1 MKIVAS
7 FVIVLF
13 FSING
18 YSKSQDSIGNKM
30 LNGNRYVM
38 HKITKGEG
46 VYSISK
52 KYGVPSKAIF
62 EANPGSEKGIKIDQV
77 LLIPRGQSMAV
88 NTTAPVKQNTSQ
100 NSSNETVKTHKV
112 VKGNT
117 LSSIAKQYNLTLQEI
132 KQINNLSSDNI
143 QLGQQLKVSKSS
155 VITPEVA
162 ADKANPE
169 GREKPKAVVPED
181 NDVEV
186 AVVPK
191 AEVEQTLNAEA
202 IQNKYTTTDGDEV
215 TENGKA
221 VISSEGELYQERSFI
236 LHPSAKVGTIVMITN
251 PSNNNAVFAR
261 VIGNCAPI
269 DGAVLK
275 MSKTVAMK
283 LGVSNDLNVK
293 VSYAK

>member
-1 MKIVAS
+1 MMKIVAS
-7 FVIVLF
+7 FVIVML

-52 KYGVPSKAIF
+52 KYGVPSNAIF

-77 LLIPRGQSMAV
+77 LLIPRGKGMAENNQAAPKS
-88 NTTAPVKQNTSQ
+88 NTVTETA
-100 NSSNETVKTHKV
+100 KTHKV

-117 LSSIAKQYNLTLQEI
+117 LSSIAKQYNLTLQEV

-143 QLGQQLKVSKSS
+143 QLGQLLKVSKSN
-155 VITPEVA
+155 VVTPEVI
-162 ADKANPE
+162 ADKANPD
-169 GREKPKAVVPED
+169 GNKKQKAVVPED
-181 NDVEV
+181 NEVEV
-186 AVVPK
+186 AIVPN
-191 AEVEQTLNAEA
+191 AEVEQTLNSEA

-236 LHPSAKVGTIVMITN
+236 LHPTAKVGTIVMITN

>member
-7 FVIVLF
+7 FVIVMF

-30 LNGNRYVM
+30 VNGNRYVM

-52 KYGVPSKAIF
+52 KYGVPSNAIF

-77 LLIPRGQSMAV
+77 LLIPRGKGMAA
-88 NTTAPVKQNTSQ
+88 NTQTAPKTNTVT
-100 NSSNETVKTHKV
+100 ETAKTHKV

-143 QLGQQLKVSKSS
+143 QLGQLLKVSKSN
-155 VITPEVA
+155 VVTPEVI
-162 ADKANPE
+162 ADKANPD
-169 GREKPKAVVPED
+169 GNAKPKAVVPED
-181 NDVEV
+181 NEVEV
-186 AVVPK
+186 AVVPR
-191 AEVEQTLNAEA
+191 AEIEQTLNSEA

>member
-1 MKIVAS
+1 MKILAS
-7 FVIVLF
+7 FAIVML

-30 LNGNRYVM
+30 VNGNRFVM

-52 KYGVPSKAIF
+52 KYGVPSNAIF

-77 LLIPRGQSMAV
+77 LLIPRVKGMAV
-88 NTTAPVKQNTSQ
+88 NTQTASKTNTVA
-100 NSSNETVKTHKV
+100 ETAKTHKV

-143 QLGQQLKVSKSS
+143 QLGQLLKVSKSN
-155 VITPEVA
+155 VVTPEVI
-162 ADKANPE
+162 ADKANPN
-169 GREKPKAVVPED
+169 GKEKPKAVVPED
-181 NDVEV
+181 NEVEV
-186 AVVPK
+186 AVVPRT
-191 AEVEQTLNAEA
+191 EIEQTLNAEA
-202 IQNKYTTTDGDEV
+202 IQNKYTTTEGDEV

-251 PSNNNAVFAR
+251 LTNNNAVFAR

>member
-7 FVIVLF
+7 FVIVMF

-30 LNGNRYVM
+30 VNGNRYVM

-52 KYGVPSKAIF
+52 KYGVPSNAIF

-77 LLIPRGQSMAV
+77 LLIPRGKGMAA
-88 NTTAPVKQNTSQ
+88 NTQTAPKTNTV
-100 NSSNETVKTHKV
+100 NETAKTHKV

-143 QLGQQLKVSKSS
+143 QLGQLLKVSKSN
-155 VITPEVA
+155 VVTPEVI
-162 ADKANPE
+162 ADKANPD
-169 GREKPKAVVPED
+169 GNAKPKAVVPED
-181 NDVEV
+181 NEVEV
-186 AVVPK
+186 AVVPR
-191 AEVEQTLNAEA
+191 AEIEQTLNSEA

-251 PSNNNAVFAR
+251 PTNNNAVFAR
-261 VIGNCAPI
+261 VIGNCGPI

>member
-7 FVIVLF
+7 FVIVMF

-30 LNGNRYVM
+30 VNGNRYVM

-52 KYGVPSKAIF
+52 KYGVPSNAIF

-77 LLIPRGQSMAV
+77 LLIPRGKGMAA
-88 NTTAPVKQNTSQ
+88 NTQTAPKTNTV
-100 NSSNETVKTHKV
+100 NETAKTHKV

-143 QLGQQLKVSKSS
+143 QLGQLLKVSKSN
-155 VITPEVA
+155 VVTPEVI
-162 ADKANPE
+162 ADKANPD
-169 GREKPKAVVPED
+169 GNAKPKAVVPED
-181 NDVEV
+181 NEVEV
-186 AVVPK
+186 AVVPR
-191 AEVEQTLNAEA
+191 AEIEQTLNSEA

>member
-1 MKIVAS
+1 MMKIVAS
-7 FVIVLF
+7 FVIVMF

-30 LNGNRYVM
+30 VNGNRYVM

-52 KYGVPSKAIF
+52 KYGVPSNAIF

-77 LLIPRGQSMAV
+77 LLIPRGKGMAV
-88 NTTAPVKQNTSQ
+88 NTQVAPKTNTV
-100 NSSNETVKTHKV
+100 NEVAKTHKV

-132 KQINNLSSDNI
+132 KQINNLTSDNI
-143 QLGQQLKVSKSS
+143 QLGQQLKVSKSN
-155 VITPEVA
+155 VVTPEVV
-162 ADKANPE
+162 ADKANPD
-169 GREKPKAVVPED
+169 GKEKPKAVVPED
-181 NDVEV
+181 NEVEV
-186 AVVPK
+186 AIVPK
-191 AEVEQTLNAEA
+191 AEVEQTLNSEA

-221 VISSEGELYQERSFI
+221 LISSEGELYQERSFI

>member
-1 MKIVAS
+1 MMKIVAS
-7 FVIVLF
+7 LVIVMF

-30 LNGNRYVM
+30 VNGNRFVM

-52 KYGVPSKAIF
+52 KYGVPSNAIF

-77 LLIPRGQSMAV
+77 LLIPRVKGMAV
-88 NTTAPVKQNTSQ
+88 NTQTASKTNTVA
-100 NSSNETVKTHKV
+100 ETAKTHKV

-143 QLGQQLKVSKSS
+143 QLGQLLKVSKSN
-155 VITPEVA
+155 VVTPEVI
-162 ADKANPE
+162 ADKANPN
-169 GREKPKAVVPED
+169 GKEKPKAVVPED
-181 NDVEV
+181 NEVEV
-186 AVVPK
+186 AVVPR
-191 AEVEQTLNAEA
+191 AESEQTLNAEA
-202 IQNKYTTTDGDEV
+202 IQNKYTTTEGDEV

-251 PSNNNAVFAR
+251 LTNNNAVFAR

>member
-7 FVIVLF
+7 FVIVML

-52 KYGVPSKAIF
+52 KYGVPSNAIF

-77 LLIPRGQSMAV
+77 LLIPRGKGMAENNQAAPKS
-88 NTTAPVKQNTSQ
+88 NTVTETA
-100 NSSNETVKTHKV
+100 KTHKV

-117 LSSIAKQYNLTLQEI
+117 LSSIAKQYNLTLQEV

-143 QLGQQLKVSKSS
+143 QLGQLLKVSKSN
-155 VITPEVA
+155 VVTPEVI
-162 ADKANPE
+162 ADKANPD
-169 GREKPKAVVPED
+169 GNKKQKAVVPED
-181 NDVEV
+181 NEVEV
-186 AVVPK
+186 AIVPN
-191 AEVEQTLNAEA
+191 AEVEQTLNSEA

-236 LHPSAKVGTIVMITN
+236 LHPTAKVGTIVMITN

>member
-7 FVIVLF
+7 FVIVMF

-30 LNGNRYVM
+30 VNGNRYVM

-52 KYGVPSKAIF
+52 KYGVPSNAIF

-77 LLIPRGQSMAV
+77 LLIPRGKGMAV
-88 NTTAPVKQNTSQ
+88 NTQVAPKTNTV
-100 NSSNETVKTHKV
+100 NEVAETHKV

-117 LSSIAKQYNLTLQEI
+117 LSSIAKQYNLTLKEI
-132 KQINNLSSDNI
+132 KQINNLTSDNI
-143 QLGQQLKVSKSS
+143 QLGQQLKVSKSN
-155 VITPEVA
+155 VVTPEVV
-162 ADKANPE
+162 ADKANPD
-169 GREKPKAVVPED
+169 GKEKPKAVVPED
-181 NDVEV
+181 NEVEV
-186 AVVPK
+186 AIVPK
-191 AEVEQTLNAEA
+191 AEVEQTLNSEA

-221 VISSEGELYQERSFI
+221 LISSEGELYQERSFI

-251 PSNNNAVFAR
+251 PTNNNAVFAR

>member
-1 MKIVAS
+1 MMKIVAS
-7 FVIVLF
+7 FVIVMF

-30 LNGNRYVM
+30 VNGNRYVM

-52 KYGVPSKAIF
+52 KYGVPSNAIF

-77 LLIPRGQSMAV
+77 LLIPRGKGMAA
-88 NTTAPVKQNTSQ
+88 NTQTAPKTNTVT
-100 NSSNETVKTHKV
+100 ETAKTHKV

-143 QLGQQLKVSKSS
+143 QLGQLLKVSKSN
-155 VITPEVA
+155 VVTPEVI
-162 ADKANPE
+162 ADKANPD
-169 GREKPKAVVPED
+169 GNAKPKAVVPED
-181 NDVEV
+181 NEVEV
-186 AVVPK
+186 AVVPR
-191 AEVEQTLNAEA
+191 AEIEQTLNSEA

-251 PSNNNAVFAR
+251 PTNNNAVFAR

>member
-1 MKIVAS
+1 MKIVTS
-7 FVIVLF
+7 FVIVMF

-18 YSKSQDSIGNKM
+18 YSKTQDSIGNKM
-30 LNGNRYVM
+30 VNGSRYVM

-52 KYGVPSKAIF
+52 KYGVPSNAIF

-77 LLIPRGQSMAV
+77 LLIPRGKGMAV
-88 NTTAPVKQNTSQ
+88 NTQDAPKPNTVIETAR
-100 NSSNETVKTHKV
+100 THKV

-117 LSSIAKQYNLTLQEI
+117 LSSIAKQYSLTLQEI

-143 QLGQQLKVSKSS
+143 QLGQLLKVSKSN
-155 VITPEVA
+155 VVTPEVI
-162 ADKANPE
+162 ADKANPD
-169 GREKPKAVVPED
+169 GNKKPKALVPED
-181 NDVEV
+181 NEVEV
-186 AVVPK
+186 AIVPK
-191 AEVEQTLNAEA
+191 AEVEQTLNSEA

-251 PSNNNAVFAR
+251 PTNNNAVFAR

>member
-7 FVIVLF
+7 FVIVMF

-30 LNGNRYVM
+30 VNGNRYVM

-52 KYGVPSKAIF
+52 KYGVPSNAIF

-77 LLIPRGQSMAV
+77 LLIPRGKGMAA
-88 NTTAPVKQNTSQ
+88 NTQTAPKANTVT
-100 NSSNETVKTHKV
+100 EIAKTHKV

-143 QLGQQLKVSKSS
+143 QLGQLLKVSKSN
-155 VITPEVA
+155 VVTPEEI
-162 ADKANPE
+162 ADKANPD
-169 GREKPKAVVPED
+169 GYVKPKAIVPED
-181 NDVEV
+181 NEVEV
-186 AVVPK
+186 AVVPR
-191 AEVEQTLNAEA
+191 AEVEQTLNSEA

-251 PSNNNAVFAR
+251 PTNNNAVFAR

-283 LGVSNDLNVK
+283 LGVSDDLNVK

>member
-7 FVIVLF
+7 FVIVMF

-30 LNGNRYVM
+30 VNGNRYVM

-46 VYSISK
+46 VYGISK
-52 KYGVPSKAIF
+52 KYGVPSNAIF

-77 LLIPRGQSMAV
+77 LLIPRGKGMAA
-88 NTTAPVKQNTSQ
+88 NTQTAPKTNTVT
-100 NSSNETVKTHKV
+100 ETAKTHKV

-143 QLGQQLKVSKSS
+143 QLGQLLKVSKSN
-155 VITPEVA
+155 VVTPEVI
-162 ADKANPE
+162 ADKANPD
-169 GREKPKAVVPED
+169 GNAKPKAVVPED
-181 NDVEV
+181 NEVEV
-186 AVVPK
+186 AVVPR
-191 AEVEQTLNAEA
+191 AEIEQTLNSEA

-251 PSNNNAVFAR
+251 PTNNNAVFAR

>member
-7 FVIVLF
+7 FVIVMF

-30 LNGNRYVM
+30 VNGNRYVM

-52 KYGVPSKAIF
+52 KYGVPSNAIF

-77 LLIPRGQSMAV
+77 LLIPRGKGMAA
-88 NTTAPVKQNTSQ
+88 NTQTAPKTNTVT
-100 NSSNETVKTHKV
+100 EIAKTHKV

-143 QLGQQLKVSKSS
+143 QLGQLLKVSKSN
-155 VITPEVA
+155 VVTPEVI
-162 ADKANPE
+162 ADKANPD
-169 GREKPKAVVPED
+169 GNVKPKAIVPED
-181 NDVEV
+181 NEVEV
-186 AVVPK
+186 AVVPR
-191 AEVEQTLNAEA
+191 AEVEQTLNSEA

-251 PSNNNAVFAR
+251 PTNNNAVFAR

-283 LGVSNDLNVK
+283 LGVSDDLNVK

>member
-1 MKIVAS
+1 MMKIVAS
-7 FVIVLF
+7 LVIVMF

-30 LNGNRYVM
+30 VNGNRFVM

-52 KYGVPSKAIF
+52 KYGVPSNAIF

-77 LLIPRGQSMAV
+77 LLIPRVKGMAV
-88 NTTAPVKQNTSQ
+88 NTQTASKTNTVA
-100 NSSNETVKTHKV
+100 ETAKTHKV

-143 QLGQQLKVSKSS
+143 QLGQLLKVSKSN
-155 VITPEVA
+155 VVTPEVI
-162 ADKANPE
+162 ADKANPN
-169 GREKPKAVVPED
+169 GKEKPKAVVPED
-181 NDVEV
+181 NEVEV
-186 AVVPK
+186 AVVPRT
-191 AEVEQTLNAEA
+191 EIEQTLNAEA
-202 IQNKYTTTDGDEV
+202 IQNKYTTTEGDEV

-251 PSNNNAVFAR
+251 LTNNNAVFAR

>member
-7 FVIVLF
+7 FVIVMF

-30 LNGNRYVM
+30 VNGNRFVM

-52 KYGVPSKAIF
+52 KYGVPSNVIF

-77 LLIPRGQSMAV
+77 LLIPRGKGMAA
-88 NTTAPVKQNTSQ
+88 NTQTAPKTNTV
-100 NSSNETVKTHKV
+100 NETAKTHKV

-143 QLGQQLKVSKSS
+143 QLGQLLKVSKSN
-155 VITPEVA
+155 VVTPEVI
-162 ADKANPE
+162 ADKANPD
-169 GREKPKAVVPED
+169 GNEKPKAVVPED
-181 NDVEV
+181 NEVEV
-186 AVVPK
+186 AVVPR
-191 AEVEQTLNAEA
+191 AEIEQTLNSEA

-251 PSNNNAVFAR
+251 PTNNNAVFAR

>member
-52 KYGVPSKAIF
+52 KYGVPYNAIF

-77 LLIPRGQSMAV
+77 LLIPRGKGMAA
-88 NTTAPVKQNTSQ
+88 NTQTAPKTNTVT
-100 NSSNETVKTHKV
+100 ETAKTHKV

-143 QLGQQLKVSKSS
+143 QLGQLLKVSKSN
-155 VITPEVA
+155 VVTPEVI
-162 ADKANPE
+162 ADKANPD
-169 GREKPKAVVPED
+169 GNAKPKAVVPED
-181 NDVEV
+181 NEVEV
-186 AVVPK
+186 AVVPRS
-191 AEVEQTLNAEA
+191 EIEQTLNSEA

>member
-7 FVIVLF
+7 FVIVMF
-13 FSING
+13 FSFNG

-30 LNGNRYVM
+30 VNGNRYVM

-52 KYGVPSKAIF
+52 KYGVPSNAIF

-77 LLIPRGQSMAV
+77 LLIPRGKEMAA
-88 NTTAPVKQNTSQ
+88 NTQTAPKTNTVT
-100 NSSNETVKTHKV
+100 ETAKTHKV

-143 QLGQQLKVSKSS
+143 QLGQLLKVSKSN
-155 VITPEVA
+155 VVTPEVI
-162 ADKANPE
+162 ADKANPD
-169 GREKPKAVVPED
+169 GKEKPKAVVPED
-181 NDVEV
+181 NEVEV
-186 AVVPK
+186 AVVPR
-191 AEVEQTLNAEA
+191 AEIEQTLNSEA

>member
-1 MKIVAS
+1 M
-7 FVIVLF
+7 F

-30 LNGNRYVM
+30 VNGNRFVM

-52 KYGVPSKAIF
+52 KYGVPSNAIF

-77 LLIPRGQSMAV
+77 LLIPRVKGMAV
-88 NTTAPVKQNTSQ
+88 NTQTASKTNTVA
-100 NSSNETVKTHKV
+100 ETAKTHKV

-143 QLGQQLKVSKSS
+143 QLGQLLKVSKSN
-155 VITPEVA
+155 VVTPEVI
-162 ADKANPE
+162 ADKANPN
-169 GREKPKAVVPED
+169 GKEKPKAVVPED
-181 NDVEV
+181 NEVEV
-186 AVVPK
+186 AVVPRT
-191 AEVEQTLNAEA
+191 EIEQTLNAEA
-202 IQNKYTTTDGDEV
+202 IQNKYTTTEGDEV

-251 PSNNNAVFAR
+251 LTNNNAVFAR

>member
-7 FVIVLF
+7 FVIVMF

-30 LNGNRYVM
+30 VNGNRYVM

-52 KYGVPSKAIF
+52 KYGVPSNAIF

-77 LLIPRGQSMAV
+77 LLIPRGKGMAA
-88 NTTAPVKQNTSQ
+88 NTQTAPKTNTVT
-100 NSSNETVKTHKV
+100 ETAKTHKV

-143 QLGQQLKVSKSS
+143 QLGQLLKVSKSNVVTHE
-155 VITPEVA
+155 VI
-162 ADKANPE
+162 ADKANPN
-169 GREKPKAVVPED
+169 GNEKPKAVVPED
-181 NDVEV
+181 NEVEV
-186 AVVPK
+186 AVVPR
-191 AEVEQTLNAEA
+191 AEIEQTLNSEA

-251 PSNNNAVFAR
+251 PTNNNAVFAR

>member
-7 FVIVLF
+7 LVIVMF

-30 LNGNRYVM
+30 VNGNRFVM

-52 KYGVPSKAIF
+52 KYGVPSNAIF

-77 LLIPRGQSMAV
+77 LLIPRVKGMAV
-88 NTTAPVKQNTSQ
+88 NTQTASKTNTVA
-100 NSSNETVKTHKV
+100 ETAKTHKV

-143 QLGQQLKVSKSS
+143 QLGQLLKVSKSN
-155 VITPEVA
+155 VVTPEVI
-162 ADKANPE
+162 ADKANPN
-169 GREKPKAVVPED
+169 GKEKPKAVVPED
-181 NDVEV
+181 NEVEV
-186 AVVPK
+186 AVVPRT
-191 AEVEQTLNAEA
+191 EIEQTLNAEA
-202 IQNKYTTTDGDEV
+202 IQNKYTTTEGDEV

-251 PSNNNAVFAR
+251 LTNNNAVFAR

>member
-7 FVIVLF
+7 FVIVMF

-30 LNGNRYVM
+30 VNGNRYVM

-52 KYGVPSKAIF
+52 KYGVPSNAIF

-77 LLIPRGQSMAV
+77 LLIPRGKGMAA
-88 NTTAPVKQNTSQ
+88 NTQTAPKANTVT
-100 NSSNETVKTHKV
+100 EIAKTHKV

-143 QLGQQLKVSKSS
+143 QLGQLLKVSKSN
-155 VITPEVA
+155 VVTPEVI
-162 ADKANPE
+162 ADKANPD
-169 GREKPKAVVPED
+169 GNVKPKAIVPED
-181 NDVEV
+181 NEVEV
-186 AVVPK
+186 AVVPR
-191 AEVEQTLNAEA
+191 AEVEQTLNSEA

-251 PSNNNAVFAR
+251 PTNNNAVFAR

-283 LGVSNDLNVK
+283 LGVSDDLNVK

>member
-1 MKIVAS
+1 MMKIVAS
-7 FVIVLF
+7 FVIVMF

-30 LNGNRYVM
+30 VNGNRYVM

-52 KYGVPSKAIF
+52 KYGVPSNAIF

-77 LLIPRGQSMAV
+77 LLIPRGKGMAA
-88 NTTAPVKQNTSQ
+88 NTQTAPKSNTVT
-100 NSSNETVKTHKV
+100 ETAKTHKV

-143 QLGQQLKVSKSS
+143 QLGQLLKVSKSN
-155 VITPEVA
+155 VVTPEVI
-162 ADKANPE
+162 ADKANPD
-169 GREKPKAVVPED
+169 GNEKPKAVVPED
-181 NDVEV
+181 NEVEV
-186 AVVPK
+186 AVVPR
-191 AEVEQTLNAEA
+191 AEIEQTLNSEA

>member
-52 KYGVPSKAIF
+52 KYGVPSNAIF

-88 NTTAPVKQNTSQ
+88 NITAPVKQNTNQ
-100 NSSNETVKTHKV
+100 NTSNETVKTHKV

-143 QLGQQLKVSKSS
+143 QLGQQLKVSKLS
-155 VITPEVA
+155 VITPEVV
-162 ADKANPE
+162 ADKANQKE
-169 GREKPKAVVPED
+169 GKSPKQLSLRIMMLKLPLF
-181 NDVEV
+181 
-186 AVVPK
+186 PK
-191 AEVEQTLNAEA
+191 LRLN
-202 IQNKYTTTDGDEV
+202 K
-215 TENGKA
+215 
-221 VISSEGELYQERSFI
+221 R
-236 LHPSAKVGTIVMITN
+236 
-251 PSNNNAVFAR
+251 
-261 VIGNCAPI
+261 
-269 DGAVLK
+269 
-275 MSKTVAMK
+275 
-283 LGVSNDLNVK
+283 
-293 VSYAK
+293 

>member
-7 FVIVLF
+7 FVIVMF

-30 LNGNRYVM
+30 VNGNRYVM

-52 KYGVPSKAIF
+52 KYGVPSNAIF

-77 LLIPRGQSMAV
+77 LLIPRGKGMAA
-88 NTTAPVKQNTSQ
+88 NTQTAPKTNTVT
-100 NSSNETVKTHKV
+100 ETAKTHKV

-143 QLGQQLKVSKSS
+143 QLGQLLKVSKSN
-155 VITPEVA
+155 VVTPEVI
-162 ADKANPE
+162 ADKANPD
-169 GREKPKAVVPED
+169 GNAKPKAVVPED
-181 NDVEV
+181 NEVEV
-186 AVVPK
+186 AVVPR
-191 AEVEQTLNAEA
+191 AEIEQTLNSEA

-251 PSNNNAVFAR
+251 PTNNNAVFAR

>member
-1 MKIVAS
+1 MMKIVAS
-7 FVIVLF
+7 FVIVMF

-30 LNGNRYVM
+30 VNGNRYVM

-52 KYGVPSKAIF
+52 KYGVPSNAIF

-77 LLIPRGQSMAV
+77 LLIPRGKGMAA
-88 NTTAPVKQNTSQ
+88 NTQTAPKTNTVT
-100 NSSNETVKTHKV
+100 ETAKTHKV

-143 QLGQQLKVSKSS
+143 QLGQLLKVSKSN
-155 VITPEVA
+155 VVTPEVI
-162 ADKANPE
+162 ADKANPD
-169 GREKPKAVVPED
+169 GNAKPKAVVPED
-181 NDVEV
+181 NEVEV
-186 AVVPK
+186 AVVPR
-191 AEVEQTLNAEA
+191 AEIEQTLNSEA

>member
-7 FVIVLF
+7 FVIVMF

-30 LNGNRYVM
+30 VNGNRYVM

-52 KYGVPSKAIF
+52 KYGVPSNAIF

-77 LLIPRGQSMAV
+77 LLIPGGKGMAA
-88 NTTAPVKQNTSQ
+88 NTQTAPKTNTV
-100 NSSNETVKTHKV
+100 NETAKTHKV

-117 LSSIAKQYNLTLQEI
+117 LSSIAKQYNLTIQEI

-143 QLGQQLKVSKSS
+143 QLGQLLKVSKSS
-155 VITPEVA
+155 VVTPEVI
-162 ADKANPE
+162 ADKANPD
-169 GREKPKAVVPED
+169 GNAKPKAVVPED
-181 NDVEV
+181 NEVEV
-186 AVVPK
+186 AVVPR
-191 AEVEQTLNAEA
+191 AEIEQTLNSEA

-251 PSNNNAVFAR
+251 PTNNNAVFAR